1 MCRWWNTYTYCHSD
15 SHGYVHSDSHGY
27 VDSDSNGNC
36 YSNGDCDRTTAGYT
50 NATASPDTAAATL
63 VS

>member
-1 MCRWWNTYTYCHSD
+1 VCRGWNTYTYCHSD
-15 SHGYVHSDSHGY
+15 SHGYVDSDS
-27 VDSDSNGNC
+27 DSNGHSNGNC